1 MTLAGRIHVPYQGYR
16 THVALLHAGA
26 FVGGAKLW
34 YDRSRKRFYLLVSLT
49 IETPD
54 PQPADQKQII
64 GIDLGQR
71 YLATVATTTNG
82 AQFYSG
88 KKVRAKAGPLC
99 PPAKTTSA
107 QRHSQRHTLPYPA
120 GPARETVEAEY
131 QPCDEQAHSEHP
143 S

>member
-1 MTLAGRIHVPYQGYR
+1 MWPCSMRARI
-16 THVALLHAGA
+16 
-26 FVGGAKLW
+26 VGGAKLW

-82 AQFYSG
+82 VQFYCWKGSTRQG
-88 KKVRAKAGPLC
+88 
-99 PPAKTTSA
+99 
-107 QRHSQRHTLPYPA
+107 
-120 GPARETVEAEY
+120 
-131 QPCDEQAHSEHP
+131 
-143 S
+143 